1 MASNGEM
8 LAQKLN
14 FTQNIIYSGG
24 TNNLTISCADQT
36 TGTATLTIPDL
47 ANTNQTMFHTGSY
60 LDIQQLPST
69 IVGQLSTG
77 VISGGAISIN
87 DASSALFDI
96 SAGTGMVIDA
106 SQVATIVSW
115 DDLVGLSTTYTDVL
129 TWVSID
135 ISGSPIYSA
144 IQPTNI
150 ETRTKIF
157 LGVLVHVDQLVI
169 NAVNNEQLILTHPTN
184 GMRDLFKAVGFINI
198 SGNVLSWNGNFLKFA
213 KSEGIMFGFG
223 LNCTTNSSDPHSR
236 TIPAIDTSGNG
247 FFQYRA
253 KNGTSSALTL
263 TDIQTTVLDDGS
275 GNDYGSMS
283 TIEHNK
289 WGAQRVYVFSSGAVK
304 IQFAQ
309 YEYLNAADALAAVN
323 SEGFITESSILA
335 NGLLI
340 GYIVVEKSAPTLI
353 NATFTTAGKFSNSS
367 SNVSGSLTTLQQA
380 YNNSNPNPVILT
392 NATDGEFII
401 KRGSTAD
408 TDKVVCITDGSDK
421 DILCAYGN
429 KVTIASATVPLSDSA
444 VGSVGTIAYDSSF
457 CYICTATNTWG
468 RVALSSF

>member
-1 MASNGEM
+1 MATNGEM

-24 TNNLTISCADQT
+24 SNNLTISCADQT
-36 TGTATLTIPDL
+36 TGPATLTIPDL
-47 ANTNQTMFHTGSY
+47 ANTNQTIFHTGSN

-69 IVGQLSTG
+69 VVGQLSTG
-77 VISGGAISIN
+77 VISGGVISIN

-169 NAVNNEQLILTHPTN
+169 NAVNNEQIILTHPTN
-184 GMRDLFKAVGFINI
+184 SMRDLFKAVGFINI

-223 LNCTTNSSDPHSR
+223 LNYATNSSDPHSR

-275 GNDYGSMS
+275 NYGSMS
-283 TIEHNK
+283 TMSNNK

-309 YEYLNAADALAAVN
+309 YEYLSAADALASVN
-323 SEGFITESSILA
+323 SEGFITEPSILA

-340 GYIVVEKSAPTLI
+340 GYIVVEKSQPSLI
-353 NATFTTAGKFSNSS
+353 NATFASAGKFSNSS

-380 YNNSNPNPVILT
+380 YDNSNPIITT
-392 NATDGEFII
+392 NTTEGEFII

-408 TDKVVCITDGSDK
+408 TDKVLCITDGSDK

-429 KVTIASATVPLSDSA
+429 KVTIASATIPSSSTS
-444 VGSVGTIAYDSSF
+444 VGIVGTIAYDASYL
-457 CYICTATNTWG
+457 YICIATNTW
-468 RVALSSF
+468 RRITASVWI